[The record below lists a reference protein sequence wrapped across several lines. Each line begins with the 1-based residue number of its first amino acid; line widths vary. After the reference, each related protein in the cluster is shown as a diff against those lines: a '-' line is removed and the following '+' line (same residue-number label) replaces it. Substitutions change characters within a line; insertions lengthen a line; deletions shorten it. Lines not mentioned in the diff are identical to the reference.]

1 MPYDEV
7 QQPIPCPSAFG
18 ERSSSAA
25 QSQAALLLV
34 LGRQLR
40 GDEQA
45 LLSRAA
51 AAGQERYVDLMRAED
66 LEAFPLP
73 QLRSVGQRS
82 IDVLKTEARLRE
94 RYGIGRRIESQAELL
109 GNPEVLLNLAKRLY
123 KRPTVNAAV
132 ELMEASLHHD
142 DQLVRVASASSFF
155 HLSTQS
161 ERLLNI
167 LVEGTRSED
176 ELVRDLAATAM
187 SHIAP
192 EHARLQEMT
201 TSNTKAEHAGT
212 TSHTSLLV
220 HGTFAS
226 QSSWWKPGGNFHS
239 YILSSVRND
248 LYSGGDAF
256 KWTGGYTDNAR
267 SIGAADLV
275 KWVAIHNLMGLDLF
289 AHSHGG
295 SVVMSASHAGLSG
308 GKLVL
313 LSCPVHVHK
322 YMPNFSTLRKV
333 VSIHVHMD
341 LIILADRGGLR
352 FKHPKIKEKVIP
364 VWYHHSDT
372 HDPNIWQEYNVPS
385 LL

>member
-7 QQPIPCPSAFG
+7 QQPIPCPNAFG
-18 ERSSSAA
+18 DRSSSAA
-25 QSQAALLLV
+25 QSQAALLLL

-51 AAGQERYVDLMRAED
+51 AAGRERYVDLMPIED
-66 LEAFPLP
+66 VEAFPLP

-82 IDVLKTEARLRE
+82 IDVLNTEAQLRQ
-94 RYGIGRRIESQAELL
+94 RYGIARRMESQAKLL
-109 GNPEVLLNLAKRLY
+109 GNPEVLLDLAKRLY
-123 KRPTVNAAV
+123 KRQTVTAAV
-132 ELMEASLHHD
+132 ELMEASLQHD
-142 DQLVRVASASSFF
+142 NELVQVAAASSFF
-155 HLSTQS
+155 HLSTRS

-167 LVEGTRSED
+167 LVKGTRSED
-176 ELVRDLAATAM
+176 ELVRNVAATAM

-201 TSNTKAEHAGT
+201 ISNTKAAHAGST
-212 TSHTSLLV
+212 HTSLLV
-220 HGTFAS
+220 HGTFAR
-226 QSSWWKPGGNFHS
+226 QYSWWKSGGDFHT
-239 YILSSVRND
+239 YLVSSVRND

-256 KWTGGYTDNAR
+256 EWSGGYSDNAR

-275 KWVAIHNLMGLDLF
+275 QWVAGHNLMGLDLF

-295 SVVMSASHAGLSG
+295 SVVMLASNTELSG
-308 GKLVL
+308 GELVL

-322 YMPNFSTLRKV
+322 YMPNFSTLRKI

-341 LIILADRGGLR
+341 LVILADRGGLR
-352 FKHPKIKEKVIP
+352 FKHTKIKEKVIP
-364 VWYHHSDT
+364 VWYNHSAT
-372 HDPNIWQEYNVPS
+372 HDPSIWQKYDVPS